1 MVAGPAV
8 LAAFREP
15 RYRLLWLAGLC
26 VNAARWMDLV
36 VLGWL
41 TLALTDS
48 PFMVGVAAFCRTAP
62 MMALGLVAGVVADRF
77 HRGRVLIGVQAVNL
91 LAAAGLG
98 LIWAAGAGSFR
109 VLIVLEIALG
119 IAWAIDFPVRRA
131 VLSTL
136 VGPRGLTNA
145 VSLEAV
151 STQGSKLLGPLL
163 GGLLLA
169 RAGPTAAYLAL
180 ALLYLASLLLVVRLG
195 RGLALPGSPGL
206 ESVLASL
213 VTGLREVRAQ
223 PVILGVLAITVLMN
237 TLVFPYQQMLPVFAR
252 DVLGVGPA
260 RLGVLVAAEGL
271 GSLAGAVAIA
281 ARHDLRRH
289 ARLFAGASL
298 AAALLLLAFTASAWY
313 PVSLLIQV
321 AFGVAESGFGTMQ
334 SAIVLLAAS
343 PATRGRAMGVLSACI
358 GTQPLGMLW
367 LGFLTSR
374 AGAPLATA
382 VGAAVALASML
393 PVARRLGTDRPLGGP
408 A

>member
-1 MVAGPAV
+1 VTAAPGV

-62 MMALGLVAGVVADRF
+62 MMVLGLVAGVVADRF
-77 HRGRVLIGVQAVNL
+77 HRGRVLFGVQVVNL

-98 LIWAAGAGSFR
+98 LTWAVDAGSFR
-109 VLIVLEIALG
+109 VLIALEIVFG
-119 IAWAIDFPVRRA
+119 IAWAVDFPVRRA

-151 STQGSKLLGPLL
+151 STQGSKMLGPLL

-169 RAGPTAAYLAL
+169 RVGPTAAYFVLAL
-180 ALLYLASLLLVVRLG
+180 VYLTALLLVVRLG
-195 RGLALPGSPGL
+195 RGLALPGAPGL

-213 VTGLREVRAQ
+213 ATGLREVRAQ

-252 DVLGVGPA
+252 DVLAVGPLW
-260 RLGVLVAAEGL
+260 LGLLIAVEGL
-271 GSLAGAVAIA
+271 GSLAGALAVA

-289 ARLFAGASL
+289 WHLFASASL
-298 AAALLLLAFTASAWY
+298 AAAVLLLAFAASAWY
-313 PVSLLIQV
+313 PVSLLIQF
-321 AFGVAESGFGTMQ
+321 AFGVAEAGFGTMQ
-334 SAIVLLAAS
+334 SAIVLLSAPAA
-343 PATRGRAMGVLSACI
+343 ARGRAMGVLSACI

-367 LGFLTSR
+367 IGFLTSR
-374 AGAPLATA
+374 VGAPLATA
-382 VGAAVALASML
+382 IGAALALALML
-393 PVARRLGTDRPLGGP
+393 PVARRLRAPGPLGS
-408 A
+408 AA